1 MTGNFRVTGIRLSSG
16 ITLKAAEPA
25 AAVWMLSR
33 ERGGNMREKQVEQK
47 LVRAVKSRG
56 GICPKFVSPGFDGM
70 PDRIVLLPGRHFGF
84 VEVKAPGEVPRPL
97 QVSRHRLMKKLGFQV
112 YVLDDPEKIGGI
124 LDEIQAT

>member
-1 MTGNFRVTGIRLSSG
+1 MTGIRKPSAD
-16 ITLKAAEPA
+16 TLKAVEPA
-25 AAVWMLSR
+25 AEVWMLLKEHGR
-33 ERGGNMREKQVEQK
+33 NMREKQVEQK
-47 LVRAVKSRG
+47 LVRAVKARG

-97 QVSRHRLMKKLGFQV
+97 QISRHRLMKKMGFQV